1 MNEPS
6 RRYFSIAA
14 STTYLRGRGRY
25 ISRDL
30 SWLKFNERVLDQV
43 KKPAKTVFE
52 RLNFLAISASNLDEF
67 FVIRIGSLYNYID
80 YKRKR
85 IDNFGLREVPFR
97 YKLLTEAKAFVKR
110 QHHYY
115 LQKLLPLLEKE
126 GCTIINDLT
135 QLSPQEQEYLQRYFK
150 KALFPML
157 TPMVFDSH
165 HVFPTLVN
173 KVLVFGVVTHNP
185 IEGKG
190 SKKLSFIQL
199 PQNLPRFYEINHGN
213 NICFVPIEE
222 IVRTHLG
229 LLFKNITI
237 LSATLFRITR
247 NGDFSIEE
255 SDDIEVNFLEEL
267 KRKLKRRKTGRVVR
281 VEIEAG
287 YDSWMIKLL
296 KRRWDIDKNNVFSV
310 PKQSLIDF
318 TGLLQVVHHSNFE
331 DKRSVQPAT
340 IPPLTYPAE
349 RSGDIFEALK
359 HQDILLHHP
368 YNNMDLVIDLLE
380 KAAEDPYV
388 LAIKMTIY
396 RLAQDSA
403 ITAALLRAVENGK
416 YVAVLV
422 ELKAR
427 FDEEHNMQEAQKLE
441 KAGCFVIYGMSHVKT
456 HAKLL
461 MIVRREQ
468 KQVTSYVHLSSGNY
482 NEDTAKLYTD
492 ISLMTTDEV
501 YAHDVSEFFNV
512 ITGHS
517 LPTSYENLITA
528 PLNMRE
534 QLNAMIRQE
543 AQNAQKGLPAG
554 IVLKVNSLEDE
565 AVIDELYQAS
575 QVGVPIRLIVRSICC
590 LIPSKPGLSENI
602 TVHSVIGDFLEHVR
616 IYYFHNQ
623 GSPRVYVGSA
633 DIMVRS
639 FDRRIEALFMIKDPT
654 LQQQVI
660 NILVYNLKDN
670 VNTYLM
676 QADGDYVKKKHGKE
690 APFNVHQAFFGVTLD
705 EVKKAQLFA

>member
-1 MNEPS
+1 MTQAS
-6 RRYFSIAA
+6 SIAA
-14 STTYLRGRGRY
+14 SQQAQPTSQQAGRY

-43 KKPAKTVFE
+43 KKADKTVFE
-52 RLNFLAISASNLDEF
+52 RLKFLATSASNLDEF
-67 FVIRIGSLYNYID
+67 FMIRVGSLYNYID

-85 IDNFGLREVPFR
+85 IDNFGLREAPFR
-97 YKLLTEAKAFVKR
+97 HKLLTEAKAFVKK
-110 QHHYY
+110 QHNYY
-115 LQKLLPLLEKE
+115 LHKFPLLLEE
-126 GCTIINDLT
+126 AGCAIIKDPT
-135 QLSPQEQEYLQRYFK
+135 QLSPEEQERLKRYFK
-150 KALFPML
+150 KALLPML

-165 HVFPTLVN
+165 HVFPTLMN
-173 KVLVFGVVTHNP
+173 NVLVFGVVTHNP
-185 IEGKG
+185 ADKKD

-199 PQNLPRFYEINHGN
+199 PQNLPRFYEINQGN
-213 NICFVPIEE
+213 SFCFVPIEE

-229 LLFKNITI
+229 SLFRNITI
-237 LSATLFRITR
+237 LSVTLFRITR
-247 NGDFSIEE
+247 NGDFSIEKR
-255 SDDIEVNFLEEL
+255 DDIEANFLEEL

-281 VEIEAG
+281 VEVEAG
-287 YDSWMIKLL
+287 YDSWMVRLL
-296 KRRWDIDKNNVFSV
+296 KHRWHIDRDNVFSV

-318 TGLLQVVHHSNFE
+318 TGLLQVVQHSDFK
-331 DKRSVQPAT
+331 DKRSAQPAT

-349 RSGDIFEALK
+349 GSGDIFEVLK
-359 HQDILLHHP
+359 QQDILLHHP
-368 YNNMDLVIDLLE
+368 YNNMDLVIDLVA

-416 YVAVLV
+416 HVSVLF

-427 FDEEHNMQEAQKLE
+427 FDEEYNMKEAQKLE

-456 HAKLL
+456 HTKLL

-468 KQVTSYVHLSSGNY
+468 EQLTCYVHLSSGNY

-492 ISLMTTDEV
+492 ISLMTTNEV

-517 LPTSYENLITA
+517 LPESYENLITA
-528 PLNMRE
+528 PLNIRE

-543 AQNAQKGLPAG
+543 AQNAQNGSPAG

-565 AVIDELYQAS
+565 AVIDQLYKAS
-575 QVGVPIRLIVRSICC
+575 QAGVPIQLIVRGICC
-590 LIPSKPGLSENI
+590 LIPNKPGLSQNI
-602 TVHSVIGDFLEHVR
+602 TVHSVIGDFLEHAR

-623 GSPRVYVGSA
+623 GNPKVYVGSA

-639 FDRRIEALFMIKDPT
+639 FDRRIEALFMIKDPI
-654 LQQQVI
+654 LKQQVI

-676 QADGDYVKKKHGKE
+676 QADGSYVKKKPGQE

-705 EVKKAQLFA
+705 EVKKAQLFT